1 MSGLQAAAANVPAAT
16 VVNLR
21 RPVLIA
27 VAVGVVGL
35 VVCGLLGHIVMG
47 ILGVVGM
54 GLGVLNTRLMQKSVA
69 KVIASENPTR
79 KAVGFSSV
87 QRLIAITAIAVAL
100 GIFVR
105 PDGLGVFFGLAVF
118 QIIII
123 GHTVTPVVKERRAH
137 G

>member
-1 MSGLQAAAANVPAAT
+1 VSGLQAAAANVPAAT

-21 RPVLIA
+21 RPVLIS

-54 GLGVLNTRLMQKSVA
+54 GLGLLNTRLLQRSVV
-69 KVIASENPTR
+69 KVIASENPSR
-79 KAVGFSSV
+79 KAIGFSSV
-87 QRLIAITAIAVAL
+87 PRLMLITAAAVAL
-100 GIFVR
+100 GVFVR
-105 PDGLGVFFGLAVF
+105 PDGLGVFFGLAIF
-118 QIIII
+118 QVIMM
-123 GHTVTPVVKERRAH
+123 GNTVMPVVKERRTH

>member
-1 MSGLQAAAANVPAAT
+1 MSALSAAAANVPAAT

-21 RPVLIA
+21 RPMLMA
-27 VAVGVVGL
+27 AAVGVVGL

-47 ILGVVGM
+47 ILGVVGL
-54 GLGVLNTRLMQKSVA
+54 GLGLLNTRLLQKSVA
-69 KVIASENPTR
+69 KVIASENPSR

-87 QRLIAITAIAVAL
+87 QRLLFITAIAVAL

-105 PDGLGVFFGLAVF
+105 PDGLGVFFGLAIF
-118 QIIII
+118 QVIIV
-123 GHTVTPVVKERRAH
+123 GNTAMPVLKERRTN

>member
-1 MSGLQAAAANVPAAT
+1 MSAMQAAAANVPAAT

-27 VAVGVVGL
+27 AAVGAVGL
-35 VVCGLLGHIVMG
+35 LVCGLLGHIVMG
-47 ILGVVGM
+47 ILGVVGLAL
-54 GLGVLNTRLMQKSVA
+54 GLLNTRLLQRSVA
-69 KVIASENPTR
+69 KVIASGNPSK

-87 QRLIAITAIAVAL
+87 QRLMWITAIAVAL

-118 QIIII
+118 QVIIIAN
-123 GHTVTPVVKERRAH
+123 TAMPVIKERH
-137 G
+137 NNE